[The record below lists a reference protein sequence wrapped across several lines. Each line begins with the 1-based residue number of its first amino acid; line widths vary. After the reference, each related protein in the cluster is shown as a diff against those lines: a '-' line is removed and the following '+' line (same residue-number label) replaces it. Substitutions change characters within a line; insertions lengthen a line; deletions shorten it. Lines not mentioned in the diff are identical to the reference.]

1 MLYLFQ
7 NSMWYGKGGFMWK
20 KTKVPILFIL
30 LFVIGCTN
38 IKIQEKKFEDKY
50 SSLLSITENDISVD
64 INEYSIYGKHFNL
77 KGKFLDIKNFEDVKI
92 VLKSQI
98 EELEYDIYL
107 NNDAFMTNEYINR
120 GILLENIP
128 IGNYLVLLKI
138 NNNGEIKYYNLINKT
153 KYNDLVYYTITK
165 NNKNNKIV
173 IDYDRQDEKEYMFLE
188 VTETKLPENIYDII
202 IDPGHGGND
211 SGAINGKYREDEI
224 NLEYGL
230 MIRDALTDLGLKVK
244 LTRDDDISLKV
255 YGHES
260 RTAIPYEAKAKLML
274 SIHLNSSNTYTGSG
288 GVEVYTATGD
298 DPYFAK
304 SISDNIVENTST
316 VYSSNSYNRIE
327 KGVYVRVY
335 SKEDIDG
342 LIEEAQEEKWEPYDI
357 DDSTTYYYFIR
368 ETGGIITKAFA
379 DGRNPKYEKNP
390 YYDANYGVEAYLLE
404 LGYISNSKNLKILL
418 NEKNKYVKAITTSV
432 KDYIENSI

>member
-1 MLYLFQ
+1 
-7 NSMWYGKGGFMWK
+7 MWK
-20 KTKVPILFIL
+20 ITKVPILFIL

-107 NNDAFMTNEYINR
+107 NNDDFMTNEYINR

-224 NLEYGL
+224 N
-230 MIRDALTDLGLKVK
+230 
-244 LTRDDDISLKV
+244 
-255 YGHES
+255 
-260 RTAIPYEAKAKLML
+260 
-274 SIHLNSSNTYTGSG
+274 
-288 GVEVYTATGD
+288 
-298 DPYFAK
+298 
-304 SISDNIVENTST
+304 
-316 VYSSNSYNRIE
+316 
-327 KGVYVRVY
+327 
-335 SKEDIDG
+335 
-342 LIEEAQEEKWEPYDI
+342 
-357 DDSTTYYYFIR
+357 
-368 ETGGIITKAFA
+368 
-379 DGRNPKYEKNP
+379 
-390 YYDANYGVEAYLLE
+390 
-404 LGYISNSKNLKILL
+404 
-418 NEKNKYVKAITTSV
+418 
-432 KDYIENSI
+432 